1 MTTALA
7 IFGYNRPEHLRKCL
21 EAVKRNEI
29 IDSFLFIDGGQ
40 PHYGNEVLEVAESFL
55 EKLFPFVIIPR
66 GEHLGCAKNIY
77 NGIDYVFKQENLLT
91 NKPYDSI
98 IVLEDD
104 IIVADNFIEYMLKGL
119 EYYKDKKD
127 VGSLTGYTLIKNPQ
141 MYASKRFTCWG
152 WATWKDRWEKFE
164 RNIEPLDNWGDDI
177 LPMLDRVLKG
187 KLDTWDIQFAVHHL
201 VNNLKCI
208 HPPKSLV
215 KNIGTDGTGTHQKK
229 GLSKFDTDI
238 NNVEPIFHYPVE
250 IDEGIRKQFCE
261 KNNLSL
267 IRKFINFIKS
277 QME

>member
-7 IFGYNRPEHLRKCL
+7 IFGWKRSEHLRKCL
-21 EAVKRNEI
+21 EAVSRNEP
-29 IDSFLFIDGGQ
+29 IDTFIFLDGGYTNEVVEIVIKFCKEQHGRFLFADKK
-40 PHYGNEVLEVAESFL
+40 H
-55 EKLFPFVIIPR
+55 R
-66 GEHLGCAKNIY
+66 GCAKAIY
-77 NGIDYVFKQENLLT
+77 TGIDKILLSF
-91 NKPYDSI
+91 DSI
-98 IVLEDD
+98 IVIEDD

-177 LPMLDRVLKG
+177 LPMLDRALKG

-238 NNVEPIFHYPVE
+238 NNVEPIFRYPVE